1 MKFLFPKLHIELE
14 RWKYNSAF
22 DIYVSNLGRLK
33 DKDGNIQSVCTS
45 NGYLHWKGKP
55 VHRIVMQTWKPVV
68 GYAFLT
74 VDHLDHNTRNNKLS
88 NLEWVTSEKNRE
100 RDKADREINAPAITS
115 TTTIK
120 TEKMFLVNK
129 TAMTLEAAKT
139 LLKKDKALCEN
150 ANIDRA
156 FEKAI
161 NKNGEIKFGNYTI
174 QYVRGKVNE

>member
-1 MKFLFPKLHIELE
+1 MKHFLPKLHIELE
-14 RWKYNSAF
+14 RWKYCTAL

-33 DKDGNIQSVCTS
+33 DKDGNIQTVCTS
-45 NGYLHWKGKP
+45 NGYLHWKGKA
-55 VHRIVMQTWKPVV
+55 VHRIVMQTWNPVP

-74 VDHLDHNTRNNKLS
+74 VDHLDHNTRNNKFS
-88 NLEWVTSEKNRE
+88 NLEWVTAEENKA
-100 RDKADREINAPAITS
+100 RDKADKEANTPAITS

-129 TAMTLEAAKT
+129 VAMSLDAAKAM
-139 LLKKDKALCEN
+139 LKNDKSLSGT

-161 NKNGEIKFGNYTI
+161 SKNGEMKFGNYTI
-174 QYVRGKVNE
+174 QYVRGK

>member
-1 MKFLFPKLHIELE
+1 MNKHFLPKLHIELE
-14 RWKYNSAF
+14 RWKYCTAL
-22 DIYVSNLGRLK
+22 DIYVSNLGRLR
-33 DKDGNIQSVCTS
+33 DKDGTIQTVCTS

-55 VHRIVMQTWKPVV
+55 VHRIVMQTWKPTP

-88 NLEWVTSEKNRE
+88 NLEWVTAEENKA
-100 RDKADREINAPAITS
+100 RDKADVQANAPAITS

-120 TEKMFLVNK
+120 TEKMFLINK
-129 TAMTLEAAKT
+129 VAMSLDAAREM
-139 LLKKDKALCEN
+139 LKNDKSLAGN

-161 NKNGEIKFGNYTI
+161 SKNGEMKFGNYTI
-174 QYVRGKVNE
+174 QYVRSK